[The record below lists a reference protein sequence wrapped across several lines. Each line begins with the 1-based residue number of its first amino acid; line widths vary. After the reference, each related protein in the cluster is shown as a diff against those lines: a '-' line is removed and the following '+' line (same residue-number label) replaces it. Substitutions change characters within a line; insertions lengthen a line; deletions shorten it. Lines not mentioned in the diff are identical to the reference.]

1 MLEQI
6 TRNYNYWITLEE
18 HGLVGGLGSL
28 ILEWALDNNYL
39 AKLKLKRIAVESK
52 FINRLGNQDYTRK
65 ILKLD
70 SSGIKETIKKLC
82 LN

>member
-1 MLEQI
+1 M
-6 TRNYNYWITLEE
+6 EE

-28 ILEWALDNNYL
+28 ILEWACDNNCL
-39 AKLKLKRIAVESK
+39 EKLKLKRIAVENK